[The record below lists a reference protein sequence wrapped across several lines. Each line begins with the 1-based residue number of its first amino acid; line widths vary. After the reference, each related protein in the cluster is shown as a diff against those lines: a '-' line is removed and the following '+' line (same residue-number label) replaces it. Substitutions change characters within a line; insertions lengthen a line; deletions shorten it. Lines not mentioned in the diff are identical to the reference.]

1 MTDGLGKYGAS
12 FQVKVIT
19 SLLTDKTFIQQT
31 SDILTPNFFDTESKQ
46 WLVETIYSHFAKY
59 KQSPTLDTF
68 KIQLEKEK
76 LPDVLKQTVVDD
88 LRNVFKYTEAA
99 DLDYIKDETVNFC
112 KNQCIKQAILDSVQ
126 ILQSGEDFEAIKV
139 KIDNA
144 MKAGADKEIGHEYND
159 EASIDFRYTDAVRA
173 VRSTPWDVINDITEG
188 GFGKGELVVFVAP
201 AGIGKSWGLINIGAH
216 SIKKGLRVAH
226 YTLELNEAYV
236 GLRYDAVVTGIANQ
250 NLKYNIDEVK
260 HKVKNLPGELIVKYY
275 PTKSASINTIKA
287 HVDKM
292 ILQDKK
298 PDLIIVDYADLLR
311 AAHVRKEVRHDLES
325 IYEDLRGLAG
335 EYEVPVFT
343 ASQANRSALEE
354 DIIGAEKISESYSK
368 VMIADFVL
376 SLSRKVQ
383 DKLSG
388 TGRWHIIKNRFGPD
402 GMTFPSKLNLSNG
415 QIQIFEETTDQGR
428 ETKRTMETG
437 EELARK
443 SLANK
448 WKELNGNFG

>member
-1 MTDGLGKYGAS
+1 MADGLGKYGAS
-12 FQVKVIT
+12 FQLKVIT
-19 SLLTDKTFIQQT
+19 SLLTDKMFIQQT
-31 SDILTPNFFDTESKQ
+31 SDILTPKFFDTESKQ
-46 WLVETIYSHFAKY
+46 WLAETVFSHFNKY
-59 KQSPTLDTF
+59 QQAPTLDTF
-68 KIQLEKEK
+68 KIQIDKEQ
-76 LPDVLKQTVVDD
+76 LPDLLKQTVVDD
-88 LRNVFKYTEAA
+88 LRNAFKYTEAT

-112 KNQCIKQAILDSVQ
+112 KNQCIKQAILESVQ
-126 ILQSGEDFEAIKV
+126 ILQNGEDFESIKV

-144 MKAGADKEIGHEYND
+144 MKAGADKEIGHEYNE
-159 EASIDFRYTDAVRA
+159 EANIEFRYTDAVRNVKA
-173 VRSTPWDVINDITEG
+173 TPWDAINDITEG
-188 GFGKGELVVFVAP
+188 GFGEGELVVFVAP
-201 AGIGKSWGLINIGAH
+201 AGIGKSWGLINVGAH
-216 SIKKGLRVAH
+216 GIKKGLTVAH

-250 NLKYNIDEVK
+250 NLKYNLDEVK
-260 HKVKNLPGELIVKYY
+260 DKVRKLPGQLVVKYY
-275 PTKSASINTIKA
+275 PTKSASVNTIKA
-287 HVDKM
+287 HLDKM

-298 PDLIIVDYADLLR
+298 PDMVIVDYADLLKSANAR
-311 AAHVRKEVRHDLES
+311 REMRHDLES

-335 EYEVPVFT
+335 EYKLPVFT

-354 DIIGAEKISESYSK
+354 DVIGADKISESYSK

-415 QIQIFEETTDQGR
+415 QIQIFEETTEQGR
-428 ETKRTMETG
+428 DTKKTMQTG

-448 WKELNGNFG
+448 WKELNGDFG

>member
-12 FQVKVIT
+12 FQVKVLT

-31 SDILTPNFFDTESKQ
+31 SDILSSKFFDTESKQ
-46 WLVETIYSHFAKY
+46 WLCETIYSHFAKY
-59 KQSPTLDTF
+59 KQAPTLDTF
-68 KIQLEKEK
+68 KIQIDKEK
-76 LPDVLKQTVVDD
+76 LPDVLKQTVIDD
-88 LRNVFKYTEAA
+88 LRNAFKYTDAT
-99 DLDYIKDETVNFC
+99 DLNYIKDETVNFC
-112 KNQCIKQAILDSVQ
+112 KNQCIKQAILESVQ
-126 ILQSGEDFEAIKV
+126 ILQTGEDFETIKV

-173 VRSTPWDVINDITEG
+173 VRPTPWDVINDISDG

-236 GLRYDAVVTGIANQ
+236 GLRYDAVVTGIPNQ

-260 HKVKNLPGELIVKYY
+260 QKVKNLPGELIVKYY
-275 PTKSASINTIKA
+275 PTKTASINTIKA
-287 HVDKM
+287 HIDKM
-292 ILQDKK
+292 ILQDKR
-298 PDLIIVDYADLLR
+298 PDIVIVDYADLLR
-311 AAHVRKEVRHDLES
+311 SATTRREVRHDLES
-325 IYEDLRGLAG
+325 IYEDMRGMAG
-335 EYEVPVFT
+335 EYEIPVFT

-368 VMIADFVL
+368 VMIADFVI

-388 TGRWHIIKNRFGPD
+388 TGRWHVIKNRFGPD

-428 ETKRTMETG
+428 DTKRVMETG
-437 EELARK
+437 EELTRK